1 MTLEEALE
9 EILNLKNEK
18 QELEEKIEQ
27 FTTSTENL
35 TSEKEKLFNEVNRL
49 KQKNFEY
56 FERLSAQF
64 DKENT
69 KNEEVNQQ
77 NIVEENVTID
87 DVVKSFE

>member
-35 TSEKEKLFNEVNRL
+35 TSEKEKLSNEVNRL

>member
-9 EILNLKNEK
+9 EILNLKNQK

-35 TSEKEKLFNEVNRL
+35 TSEKEKLSNEVNRL

-77 NIVEENVTID
+77 NVVEENVTID

>member
-9 EILNLKNEK
+9 EILTLKNQK

-27 FTTSTENL
+27 FTISTENL
-35 TSEKEKLFNEVNRL
+35 SSEKEKLSNEVNRL

-69 KNEEVNQQ
+69 KNQDVDTQDN
-77 NIVEENVTID
+77 VEENITID
-87 DVVKSFE
+87 DIVKSFE